1 MVTEQEQRSES
12 VAVNFAGSTEERELA
27 RQVFDVMRARGRFMS
42 ADASIRAS
50 VASVAQYL
58 AGRGDGADAERL
70 EAAIAANPA
79 VFAVEMV
86 GEERVL
92 ATTRGG
98 SAPGERQTVSRHTFA
113 RRFMTPLPKPERPAQ
128 PVRERARIDPSWA
141 TLPAM
146 LGGLDFEEEPEAEVD
161 GGVDGAA
168 AVDVAAVAV
177 AEVAAPPAAVE
188 VDAPTP
194 APAAVRAPDAPPVP
208 AAPEV
213 ATTPDAPAA
222 PEVPAAIVPAEPVPA
237 AAAPVPAAAAPAET
251 TPAEVPTPTV
261 PVAPAPPTPTA
272 PVAPTRTISLPV
284 AATTDVSG
292 VDDAELAA
300 VIRQRLQADP
310 RVANFGEQWMMEDRV
325 PRFSRGDLR
334 RFKDYL
340 QEQEQ
345 PLTDDVLVQDVLGI
359 RPGTPDFNAMRFAVN
374 VRLSRE
380 HRDFEFVGTSNQR
393 FWSTTGLPQIGTTRR
408 KPNEIGTDFRYLIEE
423 TPNDLV
429 HRTVPS
435 VDHILTFYEYQH
447 GLLPYDA
454 EMQALLPGPLVPN
467 QKSAVLTFESP
478 QSYTTYLVELRFPTP
493 NRGGFI
499 LGLDDLYAENL
510 VPGAVLSFSRT
521 DNDGH
526 YLVEYLP
533 ESAQNARLLEL
544 DERRAQRY
552 VFRPTTYA
560 CGVDEPMLL
569 SEERFG
575 RLNGEKPLDDKVRRR
590 PEAVVAATFERV
602 GDHREANFSADFRTL
617 LAGVNVERPMSE
629 TLLRSILEQD
639 DTGAFSR
646 DPDAADA
653 YTYVP
658 GTTP

>member
-1 MVTEQEQRSES
+1 MVIEQEQRPEAI
-12 VAVNFAGSTEERELA
+12 AVEFAGSAEERELA
-27 RQVFDVMRARGRFMS
+27 RRVFEVLRARGRFMS
-42 ADASIRAS
+42 ADAPIRAS
-50 VASVAQYL
+50 MASVAAFL
-58 AGRGDGADAERL
+58 AAQGADAGRL

-79 VFAVEMV
+79 VFAVEEV
-86 GEERVL
+86 GEDRIL

-98 SAPGERQTVSRHTFA
+98 RAPGERPVASRHTFA
-113 RRFMTPLPKPERPAQ
+113 RRFMTPLPKPERPPQ

-146 LGGLDFEEEPEAEVD
+146 LGGLDFEDEPDAEADGTDAEAEAEADVPAI
-161 GGVDGAA
+161 VEVTAPPP
-168 AVDVAAVAV
+168 AVVEADLPV
-177 AEVAAPPAAVE
+177 APPAAA
-188 VDAPTP
+188 APPVVAP
-194 APAAVRAPDAPPVP
+194 APAPE
-208 AAPEV
+208 AAP
-213 ATTPDAPAA
+213 TAPQ
-222 PEVPAAIVPAEPVPA
+222 VPAETPE
-237 AAAPVPAAAAPAET
+237 APVPAAAVEPAPVE
-251 TPAEVPTPTV
+251 
-261 PVAPAPPTPTA
+261 APAPA
-272 PVAPTRTISLPV
+272 PAAPPAPTRTITLPV
-284 AATTDVSG
+284 TAPTDVSG
-292 VDDAELAA
+292 VDDVALAV

-310 RVANFGEQWMMEDRV
+310 RLANFGEQWMMEDRV

-359 RPGTPDFNAMRFAVN
+359 RPATPDFDVMRFAVN

-380 HRDFEFVGTSNQR
+380 HREFEFVGTSNQR

-408 KPNEIGTDFRYLIEE
+408 KPNEIGTDYRYLIEE
-423 TPNDLV
+423 APADPA
-429 HRTVPS
+429 HRTAES
-435 VDHILTFYEYQH
+435 VDHVLTFYEYLH

-454 EMQALLPGPLVPN
+454 AMQALLPGPLVPN
-467 QKSAVLTFESP
+467 QKSAVLTLESP

-510 VPGAVLSFSRT
+510 VPGAILSLSRT

-533 ESAQNARLLEL
+533 EAAQNARLLEL
-544 DERRAQRY
+544 DERRALRY

-560 CGVDEPMLL
+560 CGVEEPMLL
-569 SEERFG
+569 TEERFG

-602 GDHREANFSADFRTL
+602 GDNREGNFSADFRTL

-629 TLLRSILEQD
+629 TLLRGILEQD
-639 DTGAFSR
+639 DTGAFSK
-646 DPDAADA
+646 DPDATDA